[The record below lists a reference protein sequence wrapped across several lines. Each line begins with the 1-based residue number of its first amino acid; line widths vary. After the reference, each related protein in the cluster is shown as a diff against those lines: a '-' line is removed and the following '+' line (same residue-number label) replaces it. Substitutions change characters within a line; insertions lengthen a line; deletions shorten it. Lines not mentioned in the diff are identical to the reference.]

1 MRTLFRGGRIF
12 DGTGADAASGDVV
25 IEGDSIVDVGVGLDG
40 DVAVECAGKTILPGL
55 FDCHV
60 HVMFNGNLDLVAALN
75 QPFSYQFYEAVVN
88 LRRTLETGITT
99 VRDAGGADLGVRQ
112 AVEDGLIAGPRMKIA
127 ISMLSQTG
135 GHGDGWMAC
144 GLDLSGPA
152 HPGMPAG
159 IVDGPHEVRGRVR
172 QVLRAGADQIKVAT
186 SGGVLSPRSDPKR
199 AHFQPDEIE
208 EMVAE
213 AAAAGTYVMA
223 HAQSAE
229 GIKNALRAGARSIEH
244 GVFLDD
250 EALELM
256 LQSGAWLVPTLV
268 APTGVLEAAA
278 RGDRMPDQVL
288 RKSQEVMEA
297 HRASFRRAV
306 AAGVRIAM
314 GTDSGVTPHGRNLRE
329 LGLMAEAGMAPAA
342 VLHATTLSAAR
353 LMRLD
358 ERLGS
363 LDKGKLADVVVID
376 GDAFDFTELQDRVS
390 QVWKAGVRVH
400 PSAQAT
406 DQSDDATGL
415 PPGPPVPGK

>member
-12 DGTGADAASGDVV
+12 DGTGADAAVGDVV
-25 IEGDSIVDVGVGLDG
+25 IERDSIVDVGVGLDG
-40 DVAVECAGKTILPGL
+40 DVAVDCTGKTIVPGL

-60 HVMFNGNLDLVAALN
+60 HVMFSGNLDLVALLN
-75 QPFSYQFYEAVVN
+75 QPFSYQFYQAVVN
-88 LRRTLETGITT
+88 LRRTVATGITT

-144 GLDLSGPA
+144 GADLSGPA

-159 IVDGPHEVRGRVR
+159 IVDGPDEVRRRVR

-186 SGGVLSPRSDPKR
+186 SGGVLSPRSDPGR
-199 AHFQPDEIE
+199 AQFQPDEIR

-223 HAQSAE
+223 HAQSAD

-256 LQSGAWLVPTLV
+256 LETDAWLVPTLV
-268 APTGVLEAAA
+268 APAGVLEAAA
-278 RGDRMPDQVL
+278 RGERMPDQML
-288 RKSQEVMEA
+288 RKAREVLEA

-314 GTDSGVTPHGRNLRE
+314 GTDSGVTPHGGNLRE

-363 LDKGKLADVVVID
+363 LEEGKLADVVVID
-376 GDAFDFTELQDRVS
+376 GDPFDFTELQNRVS
-390 QVWKAGVRVH
+390 QVWKAGVRVCT
-400 PSAQAT
+400 SGQAS
-406 DQSDDATGL
+406 DRSDDAIGL
-415 PPGPPVPGK
+415 PAGLAVRGK